1 MVLRQPGATSN
12 VCKGSMKKELKDI
25 ALEIFFG
32 LYFKVNS
39 LRNGMDSSG
48 GKRFGRPLY

>member
-1 MVLRQPGATSN
+1 M
-12 VCKGSMKKELKDI
+12 KKKELQGI

-48 GKRFGRPLY
+48 GKRFARLLF